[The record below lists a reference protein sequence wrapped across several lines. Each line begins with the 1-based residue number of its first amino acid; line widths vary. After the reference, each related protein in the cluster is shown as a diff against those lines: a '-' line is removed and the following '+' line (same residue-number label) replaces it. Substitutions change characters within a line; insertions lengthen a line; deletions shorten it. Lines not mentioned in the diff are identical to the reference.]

1 MTPADHR
8 FTLLVIDD
16 DRIFCD
22 TIGDVF
28 QGENFEVLTAHNR
41 RDGLAACA
49 REKIDVVLLDQKL
62 PDSDGHLLC
71 PDILKYNDDT
81 RIIFATAYPSF
92 DNAVRAIKAGAHDY
106 LSKPFE
112 LEELRLAI
120 NRSIQFLELE
130 RVKHVE
136 SYRSSKDKDRNILVG
151 SFGKSLDIGKLIRM
165 AASVDSPVLL
175 TGETGTGKNMVA
187 KAIHYR
193 DAHKSSPFISTNC
206 AAFPETL
213 IEDELFGHEKGAFT
227 DARAARKGLFEIAK
241 GGTLLLDEIGEMPIH
256 LQSKL
261 LGVLDEGLIRRL
273 GGQST
278 IPVSVR
284 IIAATNANLE
294 ERITS
299 NQFRQDLY
307 YRLSVIR
314 IHLPPLRE
322 RREDIPELCDFF
334 IKQMAMG
341 KTVAIGDSE
350 IKTLMAYSW
359 PGNIRELR
367 NIIERSLLLHGCHL
381 RPSELIE
388 NRFPGTNNDTTPTLT
403 PVVDE
408 QLKSLEQ
415 VELEHIQRSLH
426 ACSFNLTRCAE
437 VLGISLST
445 LKRKVKRFGLKRKAG

>member
-1 MTPADHR
+1 MLPADDR
-8 FTLLVIDD
+8 FILLVIDD

-22 TIGDVF
+22 TVKDAF
-28 QGENFEVLTAHNR
+28 QAENFEVIAAHNR
-41 RDGLAACA
+41 KDGLAACA
-49 REKIDVVLLDQKL
+49 KKKIDIVLLDQKL
-62 PDSDGHLLC
+62 PDSEGHLLC
-71 PDILKYNDDT
+71 PTILEYNEDT

-130 RVKHVE
+130 RVKHVV
-136 SYRSSKDKDRNILVG
+136 SYRFSKEKDGNILVG
-151 SFGKSLDIGKLIRM
+151 SFGRALDIEKMIQM

-193 DAHKSSPFISTNC
+193 DARKTAPFISTNC

-227 DARAARKGLFEIAK
+227 DARATRKGLFEIAK

-261 LGVLDEGLIRRL
+261 LGVLDERRIRRL
-273 GGQST
+273 GGQSS

-294 ERITS
+294 ERITT

-322 RREDIPELCDFF
+322 RREDIPQLCDFF
-334 IKQMAMG
+334 IKQMARS
-341 KTVAIGDSE
+341 KDIIISQSE
-350 IKTLMAYSW
+350 IQRLMAYSW
-359 PGNIRELR
+359 PGNVRELH
-367 NIIERSLLLHGCHL
+367 NIIERSLLLHGRDL

-388 NRFPGTNNDTTPTLT
+388 SNLSGQAASPPAVHAPSPDGGII
-403 PVVDE
+403 
-408 QLKSLEQ
+408 SLEQ
-415 VELEHIQRSLH
+415 VELEHIQRALR
-426 ACSFNLTRCAE
+426 ACSYNYTQSAE
-437 VLGISLST
+437 ALGISLST
-445 LKRKVKRFGLKRKAG
+445 LKRKVKQFGLKRGT